1 MSETLL
7 DVGVDELDRL
17 KIGAETNGL
26 YWDGQRVQT
35 ESVIV
40 LSPKQGRWAFLVG
53 LAAIVTALAAVV
65 SAYAAMRALDTKSE
79 YADAGQSPV
88 SVVCTTKVRVN
99 SRNGAEQI
107 LSNQCQ
113 RMPAAASTAATQ

>member
-1 MSETLL
+1 MSEKLL

-53 LAAIVTALAAVV
+53 LAAIVTAAASVF
-65 SAYAAMRALDTKSE
+65 SAYAAMRALGTK
-79 YADAGQSPV
+79 
-88 SVVCTTKVRVN
+88 
-99 SRNGAEQI
+99 
-107 LSNQCQ
+107 
-113 RMPAAASTAATQ
+113 PAQAAISQ

>member
-1 MSETLL
+1 MSEKLL

-17 KIGAETNGL
+17 KIGVDTNGL

-53 LAAIVTALAAVV
+53 LAAIVTAIAAVV
-65 SAYAAMRALDTKSE
+65 SAYAAMKALGAKSE
-79 YADAGQSPV
+79 HADAGQLPAP
-88 SVVCTTKVRVN
+88 VVCTTKVRVN
-99 SRNGAEQI
+99 PKSGAEQI
-107 LSNQCQ
+107 LSSQCE
-113 RMPAAASTAATQ
+113 RMPVAASAATAQ